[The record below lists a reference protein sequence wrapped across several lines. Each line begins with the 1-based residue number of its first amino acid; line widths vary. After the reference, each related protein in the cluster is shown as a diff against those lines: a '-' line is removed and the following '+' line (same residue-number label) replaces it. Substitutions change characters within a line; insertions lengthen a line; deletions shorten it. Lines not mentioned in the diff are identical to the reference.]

1 MLLWKQEAAEFKA
14 KTMNSE
20 LRHYSSDLYY
30 ALVQKKNLEHLSL
43 LYSFKKHFLLWIAL
57 PQISYFAQS

>member
-1 MLLWKQEAAEFKA
+1 MLLWKQNEAEFKA

-43 LYSFKKHFLLWIAL
+43 LYIVLKNTF
-57 PQISYFAQS
+57 YFG

>member
-43 LYSFKKHFLLWIAL
+43 LYIVLKNTF
-57 PQISYFAQS
+57 YFG